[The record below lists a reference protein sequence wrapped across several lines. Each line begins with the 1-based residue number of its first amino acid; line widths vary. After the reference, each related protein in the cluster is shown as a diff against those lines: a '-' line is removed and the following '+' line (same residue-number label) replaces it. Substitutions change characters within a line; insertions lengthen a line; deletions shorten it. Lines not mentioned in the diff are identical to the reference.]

1 MVLLFCWQRLLS
13 DVFLLILPI
22 QQALGHSFSCLCT
35 PSLTPLFSLLRAKLF
50 HKEGSMRR
58 LFLLLCFLFLSLP
71 AHASDL
77 VDMSKTRWGMD
88 KKSTAK
94 AIGISLPKGDA
105 ASSPVLLV
113 KGFELAGYDASM
125 GYVFDKTGLSEV
137 FLRVESTNNPS
148 FSVTKAR
155 DLADRLKRQFSRN
168 HGNRLAT
175 DAPCVNTP
183 QCTYSY
189 WRKDDKTDVAVY
201 LTEELN
207 KRTLAISYTPTNND
221 ASSNVWDMPGYSGIF
236 TDMPADQN
244 KQTAPPKQ
252 QTSKKKENKTK

>member
-1 MVLLFCWQRLLS
+1 
-13 DVFLLILPI
+13 
-22 QQALGHSFSCLCT
+22 
-35 PSLTPLFSLLRAKLF
+35 
-50 HKEGSMRR
+50 MRK
-58 LFLLLCFLFLSLP
+58 LFLSLCFLLLSLP
-71 AHASDL
+71 AQASDL
-77 VDMSKTRWGMD
+77 VDLSKTRWGMD

-113 KGFELAGYDASM
+113 KGFELAGHDASM

-137 FLRVESTNNPS
+137 FLRVESANNPN

-168 HGNRLAT
+168 YGNRLAS

-189 WRKDDKTDVAVY
+189 WRKDGKTDVAVY

-207 KRTLAISYTPTNND
+207 KRTLAISYTPTKND
-221 ASSNVWDMPGYSGIF
+221 ASSGGWDMPDYTGLF
-236 TDMPADQN
+236 ADMPADQN
-244 KQTAPPKQ
+244 AQPTPPKQ
-252 QTSKKKENKTK
+252 QTSKKKEIKKK